1 MVAYREQRILLKAY
15 VEYTEAVAV
24 EECQQVSFL

>member
-1 MVAYREQRILLKAY
+1 MVAYREQWILLKAY
-15 VEYTEAVAV
+15 AEYTEAAAV